1 MSWNS
6 FALNS
11 IGVEDHHPNPTMASV
26 LNHTPAR
33 QLWDWVSG
41 QNGVPPS
48 SGAIAPESDAK
59 VADIEKVAVS
69 SQTSSQSGE
78 ANDLV
83 DWDGPEDPENPQN
96 WSTAKKSFVFFQIC
110 LLTFASMSQT

>member
-1 MSWNS
+1 
-6 FALNS
+6 
-11 IGVEDHHPNPTMASV
+11 MASV

-41 QNGVPPS
+41 QNGVPPI
-48 SGAIAPESDAK
+48 GDPRAPESDAK

-110 LLTFASMSQT
+110 LLTFASMSQTPLTIL

>member
-1 MSWNS
+1 
-6 FALNS
+6 
-11 IGVEDHHPNPTMASV
+11 MASV

-41 QNGVPPS
+41 QNGVPPD
-48 SGAIAPESDAK
+48 SGAK

-78 ANDLV
+78 SNDLV

-110 LLTFASMSQT
+110 LLTFVSMSQT

>member
-1 MSWNS
+1 M
-6 FALNS
+6 NS
-11 IGVEDHHPNPTMASV
+11 IGVEDQSPYPIMASV

-41 QNGVPPS
+41 QNGVPPE
-48 SGAIAPESDAK
+48 SGSKVPDSGDK